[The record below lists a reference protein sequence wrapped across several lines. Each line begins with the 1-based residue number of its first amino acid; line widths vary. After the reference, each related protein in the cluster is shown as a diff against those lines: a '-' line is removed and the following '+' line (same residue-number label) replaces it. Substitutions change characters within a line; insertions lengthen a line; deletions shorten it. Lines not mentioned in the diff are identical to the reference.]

1 MTPSFPK
8 NLDFG
13 KVILTTSV
21 LLICMITG
29 EREVFF
35 ELNGQLRSVMIKDTS
50 VGEVENLL
58 PKADPNILGEIGSPM
73 KGEVVEMKVAVGDK
87 VIKGQN
93 LAVLSAMKMEMVVQS
108 PIDGDV
114 RAVIVRRGQKIEAED
129 LMIEIKQWKIPTQL
143 FSYKLIEQEKKNHI
157 KIVLSTPDWAVS
169 TYAQKNY
176 DIYNTTTIY
185 IDIFL
190 VLEHFF
196 LKMEY

>member
-1 MTPSFPK
+1 VAEDFFKFRELYGPVDKLSTRHFLVGPKIAESFEVTIEQ
-8 NLDFG
+8 G
-13 KVILTTSV
+13 KTLQFKTLACSAD
-21 LLICMITG
+21 LSSTG

-129 LMIEIKQWKIPTQL
+129 LMIEIKQ
-143 FSYKLIEQEKKNHI
+143 
-157 KIVLSTPDWAVS
+157 
-169 TYAQKNY
+169 
-176 DIYNTTTIY
+176 
-185 IDIFL
+185 
-190 VLEHFF
+190 
-196 LKMEY
+196 

>member
-35 ELNGQLRSVMIKDTS
+35 ELNGQLRSVMIKDDS

-58 PKADPNILGEIGSPM
+58 PKADPNILGEIGAPM

-108 PIDGDV
+108 PVNGDV
-114 RAVIVRRGQKIEAED
+114 RAVIVRKGQKIEAED
-129 LMIEIKQWKIPTQL
+129 LMIEIKQ
-143 FSYKLIEQEKKNHI
+143 
-157 KIVLSTPDWAVS
+157 
-169 TYAQKNY
+169 
-176 DIYNTTTIY
+176 
-185 IDIFL
+185 
-190 VLEHFF
+190 
-196 LKMEY
+196 

>member
-13 KVILTTSV
+13 IVILTTSV

-129 LMIEIKQWKIPTQL
+129 LMIEIKQ
-143 FSYKLIEQEKKNHI
+143 
-157 KIVLSTPDWAVS
+157 
-169 TYAQKNY
+169 
-176 DIYNTTTIY
+176 
-185 IDIFL
+185 
-190 VLEHFF
+190 
-196 LKMEY
+196 

>member
-35 ELNGQLRSVMIKDTS
+35 ELNGQLRSVMIKDDS

-58 PKADPNILGEIGSPM
+58 PKADSNILGEIGAPM

-108 PIDGDV
+108 PINGDV
-114 RAVIVRRGQKIEAED
+114 RAVIVRKGQKIEAED
-129 LMIEIKQWKIPTQL
+129 LMIEIKQ
-143 FSYKLIEQEKKNHI
+143 
-157 KIVLSTPDWAVS
+157 
-169 TYAQKNY
+169 
-176 DIYNTTTIY
+176 
-185 IDIFL
+185 
-190 VLEHFF
+190 
-196 LKMEY
+196 

>member
-1 MTPSFPK
+1 MTPNFPK

-35 ELNGQLRSVMIKDTS
+35 ELNGQLRSVMIKDDS

-58 PKADPNILGEIGSPM
+58 PKADPNILGEIGAPM

-108 PIDGDV
+108 PVNGDV
-114 RAVIVRRGQKIEAED
+114 RAVIVRKGQKIEAED
-129 LMIEIKQWKIPTQL
+129 LMIEIKQ
-143 FSYKLIEQEKKNHI
+143 
-157 KIVLSTPDWAVS
+157 
-169 TYAQKNY
+169 
-176 DIYNTTTIY
+176 
-185 IDIFL
+185 
-190 VLEHFF
+190 
-196 LKMEY
+196 